1 MFQIVLVDVS
11 VCKEK
16 MFKVSPRTH
25 LMYLLPQNQILVQFV
40 DNLAFLFL
48 NQNELDLIEQ
58 AKLN

>member
-1 MFQIVLVDVS
+1 
-11 VCKEK
+11 
-16 MFKVSPRTH
+16 
-25 LMYLLPQNQILVQFV
+25 MYLLSENQILVQFV

>member
-1 MFQIVLVDVS
+1 MFQVAEVCIS

-16 MFKVSPRTH
+16 MFKVSSRTH
-25 LMYLLPQNQILVQFV
+25 FMYLLPENQILVQFV

-58 AKLN
+58 A